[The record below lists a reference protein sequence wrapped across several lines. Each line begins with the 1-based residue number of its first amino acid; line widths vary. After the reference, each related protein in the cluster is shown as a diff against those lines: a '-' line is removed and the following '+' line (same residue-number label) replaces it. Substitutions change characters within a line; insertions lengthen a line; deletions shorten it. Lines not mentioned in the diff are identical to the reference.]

1 MCSPSAPP
9 APAPIPTQTTQTTI
23 PEFAEPTAERLVGR
37 AEALSEAAYT
47 PYGGQRIAGQTPE
60 QQAITERI
68 LGQQA
73 PTQFG
78 TGTTLSTA
86 GGLRSLEVGE
96 QAAGAGQ
103 RYMADVTDPSK
114 VGALMSPYM
123 QNVVDIQKQE
133 AIRAAQQ
140 GQLGQNLAAARQGT
154 YGGARQTLAMT
165 ERERNLQ
172 DQMAKIQAA
181 GSQAA
186 YEQALKNLQF
196 GTDVGLKGAQVGLGG
211 AQQASQAG
219 ATLGQLGIGQQQTF
233 GQLSQL
239 QSAAAAQEQ
248 AQRQRELDLSYQ
260 DFITQQ
266 QMPYKQLG
274 FLSDILRGS
283 ASLAATGGKA
293 VYEQQPSPLS
303 QMVGPGLLGLGMYR
317 EFGR

>member
-1 MCSPSAPP
+1 MCSPSPPSAP
-9 APAPIPTQTTQTTI
+9 TSTTQTTI
-23 PEFAEPTAERLVGR
+23 PEYAQPTAERLVGR
-37 AEALSEAAYT
+37 AEALSEAEYV
-47 PYGGQRIAGQTPE
+47 PYGGQRLEGLTQEQKDITQRILEQQTPG
-60 QQAITERI
+60 QFQA
-68 LGQQA
+68 
-73 PTQFG
+73 G
-78 TGTTLSTA
+78 TNLAAA
-86 GGLRSLEVGE
+86 GGIGALGLGGQAARAGE
-96 QAAGAGQ
+96 Q
-103 RYMADVTDPSK
+103 YMANVTDPRQIQS
-114 VGALMSPYM
+114 LMSPYM

-154 YGGARQTLAMT
+154 YGGARQALAMT

-172 DQMAKIQAA
+172 DQMSKIQAA

-186 YEQALKNLQF
+186 FEQAMKAQQF
-196 GTDVGLKGAQVGLGG
+196 GSELGLKGQQTGLQG
-211 AQQASQAG
+211 AQQAAQAG

-233 GQLSQL
+233 ENLSKL
-239 QSAAAAQEQ
+239 QAAAAGQEQ
-248 AQRQRELDLSYQ
+248 AQRQRELDLAYQ

-283 ASLAATGGKA
+283 ASLAATGGKT

-303 QMVGPGLLGLGMYR
+303 SIVGPGLAALGAYR

>member
-47 PYGGQRIAGQTPE
+47 PYGGQRIAAQTPE
-60 QQAITERI
+60 QLAITERI

-73 PTQFG
+73 PGQFG

-123 QNVVDIQKQE
+123 QNVVDIQKQQ
-133 AIRAAQQ
+133 ALRDAQQ
-140 GQLGQNLAAARQGT
+140 AQLAQNLGAARAGT
-154 YGGARQTLAMT
+154 YGGARQALAMT

-186 YEQALKNLQF
+186 YEQAMKNLQF
-196 GTDVGLKGAQVGLGG
+196 GADVGLKGAQVGLGG

-233 GQLSQL
+233 ENLSKL

-248 AQRQRELDLSYQ
+248 AQRQRELDLAYQ

-293 VYEQQPSPLS
+293 VYEQAPSPLS
-303 QMVGPGLLGLGMYR
+303 QMVGPGLLGLGLYR

>member
-1 MCSPSAPP
+1 MCSPSAPS
-9 APAPIPTQTTQTTI
+9 APTSTSQTTI
-23 PEFAEPTAERLVGR
+23 PEYAQPTAERLVGR
-37 AEALSEAAYT
+37 AEALSEAEYT
-47 PYGGQRIAGQTPE
+47 PYGGQRLADMTPE
-60 QQAITERI
+60 QQAVTQRV
-68 LGQQA
+68 LQQQA
-73 PTQFG
+73 PGQFQAG
-78 TGTTLSTA
+78 TNLAAA
-86 GGLRSLEVGE
+86 GGIGALGLGGQAARAGE
-96 QAAGAGQ
+96 Q
-103 RYMADVTDPSK
+103 YMANVTDPRQIQS
-114 VGALMSPYM
+114 LMSPYM
-123 QNVVDIQKQE
+123 QSVVDIQKQE

-186 YEQALKNLQF
+186 FEQAMKAQQF
-196 GTDVGLKGAQVGLGG
+196 GSELGLKGQQTGLQG
-211 AQQASQAG
+211 AQQAAQAG

-233 GQLSQL
+233 ENLSKL
-239 QSAAAAQEQ
+239 QAAAAGQEQ
-248 AQRQRELDLSYQ
+248 AQRQRELDLAYQ

-283 ASLAATGGKA
+283 ASLAATGGKT

-303 QMVGPGLLGLGMYR
+303 SIIGPGLAALGAYR
-317 EFGR
+317 EFGK